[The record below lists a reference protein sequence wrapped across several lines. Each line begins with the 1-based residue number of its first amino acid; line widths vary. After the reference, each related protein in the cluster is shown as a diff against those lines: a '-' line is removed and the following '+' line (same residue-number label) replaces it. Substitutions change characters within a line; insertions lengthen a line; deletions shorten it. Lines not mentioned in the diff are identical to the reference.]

1 MFQGGLERGRVRGS
15 MSRIPGAVTTN
26 ATNGAAH
33 NNRSLFL
40 TLLEVRCSARESIPR
55 LSPSFWGQLVT
66 RSAPRL
72 VPAAP
77 LGLYPRHCLHLRV
90 VFSLNLSS
98 HGVPV
103 SGSRFPPSHKG
114 TLGRIGLGVHSTPA

>member
-33 NNRSLFL
+33 DNRSLFL

-66 RSAPRL
+66 CSAPQL
-72 VPAAP
+72 VPVALP
-77 LGLYPRHCLHLRV
+77 SSSRGVLSESVFTRGPCVRV
-90 VFSLNLSS
+90 QISSFS
-98 HGVPV
+98 
-103 SGSRFPPSHKG
+103 
-114 TLGRIGLGVHSTPA
+114 